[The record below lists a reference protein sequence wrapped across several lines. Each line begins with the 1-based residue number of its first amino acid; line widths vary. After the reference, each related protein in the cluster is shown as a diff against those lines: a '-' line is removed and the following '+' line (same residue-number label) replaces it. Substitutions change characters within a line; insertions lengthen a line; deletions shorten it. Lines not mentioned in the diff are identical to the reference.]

1 MGDAADDILCTLG
14 LSDDEKKVY
23 KTVMTKFEE
32 HFIKRRNVIFERAKF
47 NSRQQKEG
55 ENIDS
60 FITDLHCLVEH

>member
-14 LSDDEKKVY
+14 LSDEEKKVY
-23 KTVMTKFEE
+23 ETVKTKFEE
-32 HFIKRRNVIFERAKF
+32 NFIKRRNVIFKCAKF

-55 ENIDS
+55 ENVDY